1 MNIATKLVL
10 VRHKQCG
17 RGYLYEAPIEAP
29 VLEGDT
35 VICQTRDG
43 EQVFGIAVAVTIV
56 PKCST
61 EYRFIS
67 ICADAVEPLSKIIGK
82 YEKIDF

>member
-1 MNIATKLVL
+1 MNKLTKLVL
-10 VRHKQCG
+10 VRHQECG
-17 RGYLYEAPIEAP
+17 KGYLYEAKLDAP

-35 VICQTRDG
+35 VICKTRDG
-43 EQVFGIAVAVTIV
+43 KTTFGIAVSVTIV

-67 ICADAVEPLSKIIGK
+67 ILADAVEPLSQIVGK